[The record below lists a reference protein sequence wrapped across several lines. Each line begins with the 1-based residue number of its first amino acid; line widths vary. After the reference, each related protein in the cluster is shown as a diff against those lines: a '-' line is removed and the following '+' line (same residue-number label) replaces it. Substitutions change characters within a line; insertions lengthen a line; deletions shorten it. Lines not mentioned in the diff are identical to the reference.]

1 MSYKK
6 SPNKI
11 LESNPLDGGSLSSVV
26 TKTDNLGSAVLIK
39 KAEIDGIVNL
49 LRSIEYV
56 FINHDSSAI

>member
-11 LESNPLDGGSLSSVV
+11 LESNPLDKGSLSSVV
-26 TKTDNLGSAVLIK
+26 TKTDNLGSAVPIK
-39 KAEIDGIVNL
+39 KAEIDGIINL
-49 LRSIEYV
+49 LRSTEYV

>member
-39 KAEIDGIVNL
+39 KAEIDGIIKL

-56 FINHDSSAI
+56 SINRDSCMV